1 MALIAHAT
9 VEAFFYECLN
19 EALSEVEVDAT
30 EDTGFYLVGL
40 LGEVARGGICDEPL
54 AFKLARST
62 ESDPEQ
68 RIHELKQVGDTSLV
82 LTGFFTESLERRM
95 VDPDFYIG
103 LGEAAYAELA
113 GRLSASAA
121 FHAVYGE
128 LAAKFPRFVDVL
140 HEVRS
145 RVSVVGDD
153 VVALYEQWRRTGSEH
168 AERRLRAA
176 GVLVGDGRLVH

>member
-19 EALSEVEVDAT
+19 EALEQVEVDAT
-30 EDTGFYLVGL
+30 AHTGFYLVGL
-40 LGEVARGGICDEPL
+40 LGEIARGGICDEPL
-54 AFKLARST
+54 AVKLAQST
-62 ESDPEQ
+62 DSDPER
-68 RIHELKQVGDTSLV
+68 RIRELKQVGDTSLV

-103 LGEAAYAELA
+103 LGESAYGELA
-113 GRLSASAA
+113 NRLSASAA
-121 FHAVYGE
+121 FQEVYGE
-128 LAAKFPRFVDVL
+128 LSAKFPRFVDVL
-140 HEVRS
+140 QKVRS

-176 GVLVGDGRLVH
+176 GVLLGDDSIH